1 VTAQPLS
8 REEARRMALAAQG
21 LSSPPRDRTA
31 GWGAMAAAIDRLRL
45 LQIDSVNVLA
55 RAHYLP
61 LYSRLGPY
69 DRNLLDAR
77 AFGAG
82 RKGRALF
89 EYWAHEASLLP
100 VATWPLMQWRMQRAA
115 KGEGLYQSLAR
126 FRRENRRYVED
137 VRQEIA
143 ARGPVSARDLA
154 GEGKRTGPWWG
165 WHEAKLALE
174 WLFWAGQV
182 TASGRRGNFER
193 LYDVPERV
201 IPATALAAPVPD
213 EAEAIRTLV
222 AMSAEALG
230 IASDA
235 ELRDYFRLPVAQTKR
250 AIAELTEAG
259 ILEAVRVEGWPGL
272 AWRHRDARLPR
283 TVAGT
288 ALLSPFDP
296 VVWHRTRAERVHGLR
311 YRIEIYTPAHKRE
324 FGYYV
329 LPFIHRGRFAARSCL
344 KADRAR
350 SALVVNT
357 AHREP
362 DAAEGATA
370 EALALELIRL
380 AGWLGLS
387 RVEVKPRGD
396 LAKGLKQAVSTAR
409 LASD

>member
-1 VTAQPLS
+1 MTTQSLS
-8 REEARRMALAAQG
+8 REEARRMALTAQG
-21 LSSPPRDRTA
+21 LASPPRARTA
-31 GWGAMAAAIDRLRL
+31 GWRTMSATIDRLKL

-69 DRNLLDAR
+69 DRSVLDAH
-77 AFGAG
+77 AFSEG

-100 VATWPLMQWRMQRAA
+100 VSAWPLMQWRMQRAA
-115 KGEGLYQSLAR
+115 NGKGLYGSLAR
-126 FRRENRRYVED
+126 FRRENRRYVEE

-143 ARGPVSARDLA
+143 ARGPLSAREVA

-201 IPATALAAPVPD
+201 IPTAALAAPVPD

-235 ELRDYFRLPVAQTKR
+235 ELRDYFRLPVAETRQ
-250 AIAELTEAG
+250 AIAELAEAG
-259 ILEAVRVEGWPGL
+259 LLEAVRVEGWPGL

-283 TVAGT
+283 TVAGS

-324 FGYYV
+324 YGYYV
-329 LPFIHRGRFAARSCL
+329 LPFIHRGRFAARACL
-344 KADRAR
+344 KADRSR
-350 SALVVNT
+350 EALVVNT

-362 DAAEGATA
+362 GAAEGPTA
-370 EALALELIRL
+370 AALAVELARL
-380 AGWLGLS
+380 ARWLDLT
-387 RVEVKPRGD
+387 RIEVKQRGD
-396 LAKGLKQAVSTAR
+396 LARALRQAAAATSA
-409 LASD
+409 